1 MSLVDQMDTVT
12 DASAGGVDRHAT
24 TETFES
30 TNPASGAVVGVFPV
44 HDADAVRETVE
55 RARVAA
61 RQWADLGYDG
71 RGTRLSAF
79 RGYLAR
85 RLHELAD
92 LVHRENGKPHADAIL
107 EITLAID
114 HLAWAGGHARKTLG
128 PRKVHAGMLAAN
140 HAAYLEYQP
149 LGVVGVIGPWNYPV
163 FTPMGS
169 IAYALAAGNAV
180 VFKPSE
186 YTPAVGAWLAAAWR
200 AAVPDLPDAFQ
211 VVTGYGETGAALC
224 RAGVGKLAFTG
235 SAPTGR
241 KVMAT
246 CAETLTPV
254 LMELG
259 GKDAMIV
266 DDDADVAAAADAAV
280 WGAMSNGGQ
289 TCIGIERVYATSAVY
304 DRFVTEVTEQLR
316 TLRPGSDDAASYGP
330 MTMASQTDV
339 VKRHLADAA
348 GAGARVVRGD
358 ADPSVFPNENY
369 VPPTVLLDVPE
380 DNVAVREETFGPT
393 LTITKVRDA
402 EEALELANNS
412 AHGLGGSVFSKSKE
426 RGMDLARR
434 MRSGMT
440 SVNSVLTF
448 ASVPALPFG
457 GVGDSGFGRIHGE
470 DGLKEFTR
478 AKAITRQRVAL
489 PVNLMSFGRPA
500 SAADALAR
508 VMGVLHGRHR

>member
-1 MSLVDQMDTVT
+1 MSLAEQSDRR
-12 DASAGGVDRHAT
+12 AAG
-24 TETFES
+24 TFES
-30 TNPASGAVVGVFPV
+30 TAPATGAVVGVFPV
-44 HDADAVRETVE
+44 HGPDDVRAAVA

-61 RQWADLGYDG
+61 AAWADLGFDG
-71 RGTRLSAF
+71 RRQRLAAY

-107 EITLAID
+107 EITLTVD
-114 HLAWAGGHARKTLG
+114 HLAWAATHARRALG
-128 PRKVHAGMLAAN
+128 PRRVRAGLLAAN

-186 YTPAVGAWLAAAWR
+186 HTPAVGVWLAEAWR
-200 AAVPDLPDAFQ
+200 TANPGLADVLQ
-211 VVTGYGETGAALC
+211 LVTGFGETGAALC

-241 KVMAT
+241 KVMAA

-280 WGAMSNGGQ
+280 WGAMSNAGQ
-289 TCIGIERVYATSAVY
+289 TCIGIERVYATERVY
-304 DRFVTEVTEQLR
+304 DAFVAEVTEKVR
-316 TLRPGSDDAASYGP
+316 GLRPGTDDDAAYGP
-330 MTMASQTDV
+330 MTMAAQTDV
-339 VKRHLADAA
+339 
-348 GAGARVVRGD
+348 
-358 ADPSVFPNENY
+358 
-369 VPPTVLLDVPE
+369 PE
-380 DNVAVREETFGPT
+380 TSAAVREETFGPT
-393 LTITKVRDA
+393 LTITRVRDA
-402 EEALELANNS
+402 EEALERTNAN
-412 AHGLGGSVFSKSKE
+412 AHGLAGAVFSRS
-426 RGMDLARR
+426 RARAMDLARR

-457 GVGDSGFGRIHGE
+457 GVGESGFGRIHGE
-470 DGLKEFTR
+470 DGLREFTR
-478 AKAITRQRVAL
+478 AKAITRRRFAL
-489 PVNLMSFGRPA
+489 PVDLMSFTRPA
-500 SAADALAR
+500 AAAGALAR
-508 VMGVLHGRHR
+508 VMGLVHGRHR

>member
-1 MSLVDQMDTVT
+1 MSLVEQLDTVT
-12 DASAGGVDRHAT
+12 AASAGTVDRHAT
-24 TETFES
+24 TQTFES
-30 TNPASGAVVGVFPV
+30 TDPASGAVVGVFPV
-44 HDADAVRETVE
+44 HDAAAVTDTAR
-55 RARVAA
+55 RARPAA
-61 RQWADLGYDG
+61 QAWAALGFDG
-71 RGTRLSAF
+71 RKQRLAAY

-85 RLHELAD
+85 RMHELAD

-107 EITLAID
+107 EITLAVD
-114 HLAWAGGHARKTLG
+114 HLAWAAGHARKTLG
-128 PRKVHAGMLAAN
+128 LRKVNPGLLAAN

-149 LGVVGVIGPWNYPV
+149 LGVIGVIGPWNYPV

-186 YTPAVGAWLAAAWR
+186 HTPAVGAWLAAAWR
-200 AAVPDLPDAFQ
+200 AAVPDCADAFQ
-211 VVTGYGETGAALC
+211 VVTGFGDTGAALC
-224 RAGVGKLAFTG
+224 RAGVDKLAFTG
-235 SAPTGR
+235 SAPTGK
-241 KVMAT
+241 KVMAA
-246 CAETLTPV
+246 CAENLVPV

-266 DDDADVAAAADAAV
+266 DDDADVVAAADAAV
-280 WGAMSNGGQ
+280 WGAMSNAGQ

-304 DRFVTEVTEQLR
+304 DRFVAEVTAQIR
-316 TLRPGSDDAASYGP
+316 TLRPGSDDEATYGP
-330 MTMASQTDV
+330 MTMASQGDV
-339 VKRHLADAA
+339 VRRHLADAA
-348 GAGARVVRGD
+348 TSGGRVIRGD
-358 ADPSVFPNENY
+358 ADPALFPNENY
-369 VPPTVLLDVPE
+369 LAPAVLLDVPE
-380 DNVAVREETFGPT
+380 TSAAVCEETFGPT

-402 EEALELANNS
+402 EEALERANASTYGLA
-412 AHGLGGSVFSKSKE
+412 GSVFSRSKDTA
-426 RGMDLARR
+426 MDLARR

-478 AKAITRQRVAL
+478 AKAITRQRASL

-500 SAADALAR
+500 AAADALAR
-508 VMGVLHGRHR
+508 VMGLLHGRHR